1 MTTTA
6 STPTTQDR
14 SVQIARVINILAL
27 FALIG
32 VLAGSLHLQFG
43 VGEQPCPLCL
53 VQRSAMIGLA
63 VGPLMNLLWGM
74 RPAHYAL
81 SILAAVVGG
90 AASTRQILLHIAT
103 PGDPGYGP
111 AFAGLHLYTWAF
123 VTFTVAVVGCALL
136 LLWDAPFRARD
147 TGIRH
152 QPGILRILAF
162 TAINWVAL
170 DLLVIGFS
178 VLPECGLG
186 MCPDDPTNTAALG
199 DTLGWAAVLSV
210 GLLALAIAAA
220 VVMDRRLRPAT
231 ASGTRTT
238 P

>member
-1 MTTTA
+1 MA
-6 STPTTQDR
+6 ADPSTPSSAESR
-14 SVQIARVINILAL
+14 EVRLARLINVVAL

-43 VGEQPCPLCL
+43 LGEQPCPLCL

-81 SILAAVVGG
+81 SILAAVVGA
-90 AASTRQILLHIAT
+90 AASSRQILLHIAT

-111 AFAGLHLYTWAF
+111 AIAGFHLYTWAL
-123 VTFTVAVVGCALL
+123 VTFVVAIVGCAVL
-136 LLWDAPFRARD
+136 LLWSRPFEAGD
-147 TGIRH
+147 TGVLRQRRAIR
-152 QPGILRILAF
+152 IAAF
-162 TAINWVAL
+162 TAIIWVTL

-186 MCPDDPTNTAALG
+186 MCPDNPPSITGVG
-199 DTLGWAAVLSV
+199 DIAGW
-210 GLLALAIAAA
+210 GLMAGAGILALAIAAA
-220 VVMDRRLRPAT
+220 TVMNRRWTTKQDVSRPH
-231 ASGTRTT
+231 
-238 P
+238 